1 MRIERLCLTDFRNYT
16 HLDLA
21 LPAGLVVFSGRNA
34 QGKSN
39 ILEAV
44 TLCAMSKSFRTA
56 NERELVR
63 FGAEGH
69 FTRVEAT
76 VMRRHDQV
84 QVEVVIA
91 DTGRPTEGTPV
102 HLVVGGDNLVPPL
115 PAGLPRKRIR
125 VNGVPRR
132 AMDLVGQI
140 TAVIFSP
147 SDLDLVIGSPGE
159 RRRFLDLTL
168 CQVRPSYCRA
178 LSQYQKVL
186 LQRAALLRRIRD
198 EKENQGDLRFWDEQ
212 LAALAAP
219 IMLERALFLEQATGA
234 AARVYAALAHAEQE
248 EDSVLAQSVP
258 ATRQD
263 AMEEDSTGLQ
273 LVYRP
278 SYDGSLEVGSTEVSA
293 GLRARLGAL
302 RQREIAQGAN
312 VLGPHRDDLAFFA
325 DGMDI
330 STYGSRGQQR
340 SVALALK
347 LAELDYIEH
356 ETGDQPILLLD
367 DVLSELDEE
376 RRRDLLG
383 AVRSLDQVLLTTTDI
398 ASLPSEVRS
407 LAHVYRVRE
416 GRAFISPEPP

>member
-1 MRIERLCLTDFRNYT
+1 MRIERLCLTDFRNYA

-21 LPAGLVVFSGRNA
+21 LPAGLIVFSGRNA

-76 VMRRHDQV
+76 VIRRRDQV
-84 QVEVVIA
+84 RVEVVVA
-91 DTGRPTEGTPV
+91 DTGRSTEGMPG
-102 HLVVGGDNLVPPL
+102 HGAASGDNLAPPP
-115 PAGLPRKRIR
+115 PAGLSRKRIR
-125 VNGVPRR
+125 VNGLPRR

-168 CQVRPSYCRA
+168 CQVHPSYCRT

-198 EKENQGDLRFWDEQ
+198 DKESEGDLRFWDEQ

-219 IMLERALFLEQATGA
+219 IMQERALFLEQASGT

-248 EDSVLAQSVP
+248 GESASPEHSPEAHPGLAREDSAAL
-258 ATRQD
+258 R
-263 AMEEDSTGLQ
+263 

-278 SYDGSLEVGSTEVSA
+278 SYDGSLAAGSAEVSS
-293 GLRARLGAL
+293 GLRARLNTL
-302 RQREIAQGAN
+302 RPREIAQGAN

-325 DGMDI
+325 GSMDI

-347 LAELDYIEH
+347 LAELDYIEQ

-376 RRRDLLG
+376 RRRDLLES
-383 AVRSLDQVLLTTTDI
+383 VHSLDQVLLTTTDI
-398 ASLPSEVRS
+398 AGLPSEVRS
-407 LAHVYRVRE
+407 LAHVYQVRE
-416 GRAFISPEPP
+416 GRAIATA

>member
-1 MRIERLCLTDFRNYT
+1 
-16 HLDLA
+16 
-21 LPAGLVVFSGRNA
+21 VFNGRNA

-76 VMRRHDQV
+76 VLRRRDQV
-84 QVEVVIA
+84 QVEVVVA
-91 DTGRPTEGTPV
+91 DTGRSAEGMPGHSATS
-102 HLVVGGDNLVPPL
+102 GDNLPPP
-115 PAGLPRKRIR
+115 PAGLSRKRIR
-125 VNGVPRR
+125 VNGLPRR

-168 CQVRPSYCRA
+168 CQVHPSYCRT

-198 EKENQGDLRFWDEQ
+198 DKESQGDLRFWDEQ

-219 IMLERALFLEQATGA
+219 IMLQRALFLEQATGT
-234 AARVYAALAHAEQE
+234 AARVYAALAQLPQEGESESLPHAPEAGQSPAGE
-248 EDSVLAQSVP
+248 EYSDL
-258 ATRQD
+258 R
-263 AMEEDSTGLQ
+263 

-278 SYDGSLEVGSTEVSA
+278 SYDGSLEAGSAEVSA
-293 GLRARLGAL
+293 GLRARLSTL

-325 DGMDI
+325 GGMDI

-347 LAELDYIEH
+347 LAELDYIEQ

-376 RRRDLLG
+376 RRRDLLR
-383 AVRSLDQVLLTTTDI
+383 AVHSLDQVLLTTTDI
-398 ASLPSEVRS
+398 AGLPAEARS
-407 LAHVYRVRE
+407 LAHVYQVRD
-416 GRAFISPEPP
+416 GTAVVSA

>member
-1 MRIERLCLTDFRNYT
+1 MRIDRLCLTDFRNYA

-21 LPAGLVVFSGRNA
+21 LPAGLVVFNGRNA

-39 ILEAV
+39 ILEAI

-63 FGAEGH
+63 FGSEGH

-76 VMRRHDQV
+76 VLRRRDQV
-84 QVEVVIA
+84 QVEVVVA
-91 DTGRPTEGTPV
+91 DTGRSAEGMPDHSVASGDSLAPPPPTGM
-102 HLVVGGDNLVPPL
+102 
-115 PAGLPRKRIR
+115 PRKRIR

-147 SDLDLVIGSPGE
+147 SDLDLVIGSPGD

-168 CQVRPSYCRA
+168 CQVHPSYCRT

-198 EKENQGDLRFWDEQ
+198 DKENQGDLRFWDEQ
-212 LAALAAP
+212 LATLAAP

-234 AARVYAALAHAEQE
+234 AARVYAALAHADQE
-248 EDSVLAQSVP
+248 RESVAAGHSSEIRQGAVAEDSA
-258 ATRQD
+258 
-263 AMEEDSTGLQ
+263 GLR

-278 SYDGSLEVGSTEVSA
+278 SYDGSLAAGSAEVSA
-293 GLRARLGAL
+293 GLRSRLSSL

-383 AVRSLDQVLLTTTDI
+383 AIHSLDQVLLTTTDI

-407 LAHVYRVRE
+407 LAHVYQVRE
-416 GRAFISPEPP
+416 GRAIASA